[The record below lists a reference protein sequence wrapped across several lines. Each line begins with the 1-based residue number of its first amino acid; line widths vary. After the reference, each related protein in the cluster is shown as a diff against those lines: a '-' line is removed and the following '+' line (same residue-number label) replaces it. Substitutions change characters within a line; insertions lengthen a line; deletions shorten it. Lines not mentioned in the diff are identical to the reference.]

1 MPKVPLSWLK
11 ESVDFVPGSSAE
23 DVAVALARVGLE
35 EEGIEGPAVKGPL
48 VVGRVL
54 SLVKETASNGKTV
67 NYCRVDVGLHN
78 DEVITEGYDNIGQ
91 VEGKGPDAG
100 HFFVPSRGIVCGAH
114 NFVEG
119 DFVVV
124 VLPGAELPGPF
135 PISGRK
141 TYGHWSDGMI
151 CSAKELGL
159 GEDHDGII
167 VLQSPTRDAD
177 AEFGGFGLAHLTPGE
192 DAIALLGLDENT
204 IEINVTPDRGY
215 SFSIR
220 GVARE
225 YSHATGQDFRDPAAI
240 EVPASNAGGF
250 DVQVDDP
257 APVRDNVGCDRFVA
271 RVVRGFNPTAASPVW
286 MKSRLTAAGMR
297 PISLAVDVTNYVML
311 ELGQPLHAYDLAKLT
326 APIVVRRA
334 APSGELPA
342 LRSLKTLDDAERT
355 LHDEDL
361 LITDSEGGRGARA
374 IGIAGVMGGGDT
386 EVTAAT
392 TDILL
397 EGAHFDPITIARSAR
412 RHKLGS
418 EASRRFERGVD
429 TALAPI
435 AVQRAVD
442 LLTEFGGGGGDATV
456 TDVNFTAAPTPIEM
470 RVDFPGSIVGV
481 EYTTAG
487 VIGALEQVGCTVKH
501 FAATSEPD
509 SLTVTPPT
517 WRPDL
522 THAIN
527 LVEEVARLHGFENLP
542 SILPTAPPGHGYT
555 HSQKVRRSVARG
567 LADRGLTQVLTYP
580 FISEQRLDDMLIP
593 AGDPRREVVRL
604 ANPLSAQMPLMRT
617 SLIQTLVDALKV
629 NLGRGA
635 RDVAIYEVGRA
646 YRAGNIG
653 QVARHFS
660 GDAITPDDVDA
671 LNDVLPMQPR
681 RVAGLMTGQRTP
693 SGWHGAGEA
702 YDWTDALAAAQAV
715 AQMAGVQIVASAE
728 AHMPWHPGRCA
739 TYRLEDGTFVGHAG
753 ELHPKV
759 LETLGLAARTV
770 AFEMILDPM
779 VEFTEGAITLA
790 EAVVGHPLAKEDFAF
805 VVASDVAAGDLV
817 ACVKR
822 AGGELVEDAR
832 VFDVYEGEQVGEGK
846 KSLAIAVRMRAADRT
861 LSAEDVLEVRHAIV
875 AAAAGEFEAVL
886 R

>member
-1 MPKVPLSWLK
+1 MPKVPLSWLS
-11 ESVDFVPGSSAE
+11 ESVDLVPGSTAE
-23 DVAVALARVGLE
+23 DVAAALARVGLE

-48 VVGRVL
+48 VVGRVM

-67 NYCRVDVGLHN
+67 NYCRVDVGAHN
-78 DEVITEGYDNIGQ
+78 DEPITEGYDHLGQ

-100 HFFVPSRGIVCGAH
+100 SFFAPSRGIVCGAH

-119 DFVVV
+119 DYVVV

-167 VLQSPTRDAD
+167 VLQSPSRDETY
-177 AEFGGFGLAHLTPGE
+177 EFGGFGLAHLEPGQ
-192 DAIALLGLDENT
+192 DAIELLGLDENT

-225 YSHATGQDFRDPAAI
+225 YSHATGQEFRDPAAI
-240 EVPASNAGGF
+240 EAPARTSGGF
-250 DVQVDDP
+250 AVEIDDQEP
-257 APVRDNVGCDRFVA
+257 IRGNVGCDRFVA
-271 RVVRGFNPTAASPVW
+271 RIVRGFDPTAQSPSW

-311 ELGQPLHAYDLAKLT
+311 ELGQPLHAYDLAKVT
-326 APIVVRRA
+326 EPIVVRRA
-334 APSGELPA
+334 SASE
-342 LRSLKTLDDAERT
+342 KIVTLDDATRE
-355 LHDEDL
+355 LSAEDL

-374 IGIAGVMGGGDT
+374 IGIAGVMGGADT
-386 EVTAAT
+386 EVSDTT

-429 TALAPI
+429 TQLAPV
-435 AVQRAVD
+435 AVQRAID
-442 LLTEFGGGGGDATV
+442 LLTRFGGGTVDTHV
-456 TDVNFTAAPTPIEM
+456 TDVNDTVPPASIEM

-481 EYTTAG
+481 QYSTED
-487 VIGALEQVGCTVKH
+487 VVGALEQVGCTVKL
-501 FAATSEPD
+501 FEALSEPD
-509 SLTVTPPT
+509 TVTVTPPT

-522 THAIN
+522 TEPVN
-527 LVEEVARLHGFENLP
+527 LVEEVARLHGFDDLP
-542 SILPTAPPGHGYT
+542 SVLPIAPPGRGYT
-555 HSQKVRRSVARG
+555 RSQKVRTSVARG

-593 AGDPRREVVRL
+593 QGDPRREVVRL
-604 ANPLSAQMPLMRT
+604 ANPLSAELPLMRT

-635 RDVAIYEVGRA
+635 QDIAIYEVGRA
-646 YRAGNIG
+646 YRAGTIG
-653 QVARHFS
+653 DVPRGFS
-660 GDAITPDDVDA
+660 GNAITPDDVEA
-671 LNDVLPMQPR
+671 LNAALPMQPR
-681 RVAGLMTGQRTP
+681 RVAGLATGNRAP
-693 SGWHGAGEA
+693 AGWHGAA
-702 YDWTDALAAAQAV
+702 NPFTWADALAAAQAV
-715 AQMAGVQIVASAE
+715 ASLAGVEVVASAE

-739 TYRLEDGTFVGHAG
+739 TYRLTDGTFVGHAG

-759 LETLGLAARTV
+759 LETLGLPPRTI

-779 VEFTEGAITLA
+779 VDEVEAGITRA
-790 EAVVGHPLAKEDFAF
+790 EPVNSQPLAKEDFAF

-817 ACVKR
+817 ATVRR
-822 AGGELVEDAR
+822 AGGELIEDAR
-832 VFDVYEGEQVGEGK
+832 VFDVYSGEQVGEGK

-861 LSAEDVLEVRHAIV
+861 LSAEDVLDVRKAII
-875 AAAAGEFEAVL
+875 AAAESEFEAVL

>member
-1 MPKVPLSWLK
+1 MPKVPLSWLA
-11 ESVDFVPGSSAE
+11 ESVDLVDGSSAE
-23 DVAVALARVGLE
+23 DVAAALARVGLE
-35 EEGIEGPAVKGPL
+35 EEGIEGPPVKGPL

-67 NYCRVDVGLHN
+67 NYCRVDVGGHN
-78 DEVITEGYDNIGQ
+78 DEPITEGYDNVGQ

-100 HFFVPSRGIVCGAH
+100 HFFTPSRGIVCGAH

-119 DFVVV
+119 DYVVV

-177 AEFGGFGLAHLTPGE
+177 AEFGGFALAHLEPGQ
-192 DAIALLGLDENT
+192 DAIELLGLDENT

-225 YSHATGQDFRDPAAI
+225 YAHATGQEFRDPAAI
-240 EVPASNAGGF
+240 ETPAKTFGGF
-250 DVQVDDP
+250 SVEIDDP
-257 APVRDNVGCDRFVA
+257 EPVRGNVGADRFVA
-271 RVVRGFNPTAASPVW
+271 RIVRGFDPTAASPTW
-286 MKSRLTAAGMR
+286 MKSRLTASGMR

-334 APSGELPA
+334 SASGDLPA
-342 LRSLKTLDDAERT
+342 ISTLTTLDDSERN
-355 LHDEDL
+355 LDGEDL
-361 LITDSEGGRGARA
+361 LICDSEGGRGARA
-374 IGIAGVMGGGDT
+374 IGIAGVMGGADT
-386 EVTAAT
+386 EVSDST

-429 TALAPI
+429 TQLAPV
-435 AVQRAVD
+435 AVQRAID
-442 LLTEFGGGGGDATV
+442 LLTKFGGGEVDTQV
-456 TDVNFTAAPTPIEM
+456 TDVNDTVAPTPIEM

-481 EYTTAG
+481 EYTRAG
-487 VIGALEQVGCTVKH
+487 VIGALEQVGCTVKL
-501 FAATSEPD
+501 FEALSEPD

-522 THAIN
+522 TDAIN

-542 SILPTAPPGHGYT
+542 SVLPTPPPGRGYT
-555 HSQKVRRSVARG
+555 HSQKVRKSVARG

-593 AGDPRREVVRL
+593 DGDPRREVVRL
-604 ANPLSAQMPLMRT
+604 ANPLSAELPLMRT
-617 SLIQTLVDALKV
+617 SLIQSLVDALKV

-635 RDVAIYEVGRA
+635 QDVAIYEVGRA
-646 YRAGNIG
+646 YRASNIG
-653 QVARHFS
+653 QVARTFS
-660 GDAITPDDVDA
+660 GDAITPDDVEA
-671 LNDVLPMQPR
+671 LNDSLPMQPR
-681 RVAGLMTGQRTP
+681 RVGGLMTGQRTP
-693 SGWHGAGEA
+693 SGWHGAGA
-702 YDWTDALAAAQAV
+702 PFDWTDALAAAQAV
-715 AQMAGVQIVASAE
+715 AQMAGVTIVASAE

-739 TYRLEDGTFVGHAG
+739 TYRLVDGTFVGHAG

-759 LETLGLAARTV
+759 LETLGLPSRTV

-779 VEFTEGAITLA
+779 VEFREGQITLA
-790 EAVVGHPLAKEDFAF
+790 DAVNAQPLAKEDFAF

-817 ACVKR
+817 ACVRR
-822 AGGELVEDAR
+822 AGGDLVEDAR
-832 VFDVYEGEQVGEGK
+832 VFDVYVGEQVGEGK
-846 KSLAIAVRMRAADRT
+846 KSLAVAVRMRAEDKT
-861 LSAEDVLEVRHAIV
+861 LSAEDVLEVRKAII
-875 AAAAGEFEAVL
+875 AAAESEFEAVL

>member
-1 MPKVPLSWLK
+1 MPKVPLSWLA
-11 ESVDFVPGSSAE
+11 ESVDLVPGSTAQ

-35 EEGIEGPAVKGPL
+35 EEGIEGPPVSGPL

-67 NYCRVDVGLHN
+67 NYCRVDVGAHN
-78 DEVITEGYDNIGQ
+78 DPIVADDSQNDDQ

-100 HFFVPSRGIVCGAH
+100 RFFVPSRGIVCGAH

-119 DFVVV
+119 DFVVI
-124 VLPGAELPGPF
+124 VLPGAVLPGPF

-159 GEDHDGII
+159 GEDHDGIM

-177 AEFGGFGLAHLTPGE
+177 AEFGGFGLAHLEPGR
-192 DAIALLGLDENT
+192 DAIELLGLDEIT

-225 YSHATGQDFRDPAAI
+225 YAHATGQEFRDPAAI
-240 EVPASNAGGF
+240 EAPARTRGGF
-250 DVQVDDP
+250 AVEIDDP
-257 APVRDNVGCDRFVA
+257 EPVRGNVGCDRFVA
-271 RVVRGFNPTAASPVW
+271 RIVRGFDPTAASPSW

-311 ELGQPLHAYDLAKLT
+311 ELGQPLHAYDLEKLT
-326 APIVVRRA
+326 EPIVVRRA
-334 APSGELPA
+334 SAAIDGNAAESIV
-342 LRSLKTLDDAERT
+342 TLDNAKRT
-355 LHDEDL
+355 LSHEDL

-374 IGIAGVMGGGDT
+374 IGIAGVMGGAIT
-386 EVTAAT
+386 EVSDAT

-429 TALAPI
+429 TQLAPV
-435 AVQRAVD
+435 AVQRAID
-442 LLTEFGGGGGDATV
+442 LLREFGGGEADSEV
-456 TDVNFTAAPTPIEM
+456 TDVDNTVAPKPIEM
-470 RVDFPGSIVGV
+470 RVDFPSSIVGV
-481 EYTTAG
+481 AYTTAE
-487 VIGALEQVGCTVKH
+487 VVGALKQVGCAVKL
-501 FAATSEPD
+501 FEALSEPD
-509 SLTVTPPT
+509 TVTVTPPT

-522 THAIN
+522 TEPVN
-527 LVEEVARLHGFENLP
+527 LVEEVARLHGFEDLP
-542 SILPTAPPGHGYT
+542 SVLPVAPPGRGYT
-555 HSQKVRRSVARG
+555 HSQKVRKSVARG

-580 FISEQRLDDMLIP
+580 FVSEQRLDDMLIP
-593 AGDPRREVVRL
+593 VGDPRREVVRL
-604 ANPLSAQMPLMRT
+604 ANPLSAEMPLMRT

-635 RDVAIYEVGRA
+635 QDVAIYEVGRA
-646 YRAGNIG
+646 YRASGIS
-653 QVARHFS
+653 QVARGFS
-660 GDAITPDDVDA
+660 GNAITPDDVES
-671 LNDVLPMQPR
+671 LNDALPMQPR
-681 RVAGLMTGQRTP
+681 RVGGLMTGQRTP
-693 SGWHGAGEA
+693 AGWHGAGSA
-702 YDWTDALAAAQAV
+702 FDWTDALGAAQAV
-715 AQMAGVQIVASAE
+715 AQLAGVTIVASAE
-728 AHMPWHPGRCA
+728 THMPWHPGRCA
-739 TYRLEDGTFVGHAG
+739 TYRLENGTFVGNAG

-759 LETLGLAARTV
+759 LETLGLPARTV

-779 VEFTEGAITLA
+779 VEFTDGSITLA
-790 EAVVGHPLAKEDFAF
+790 QAVVSQPLAKEDFAF
-805 VVASDVAAGDLV
+805 VVASNVGAADLV

-822 AGGELVEDAR
+822 AGGDLLEDAR
-832 VFDVYEGEQVGEGK
+832 VFDVYAGAQVGEGK
-846 KSLAIAVRMRAADRT
+846 KSLAVAVRMRASDRT
-861 LSAEDVLEVRHAIV
+861 LSAEDVLKIRKAII
-875 AAAAGEFEAVL
+875 AAAEAEFDAVL

>member
-1 MPKVPLSWLK
+1 MPKVPLSWLA
-11 ESVDFVPGSSAE
+11 ESVDLVPGSSAE
-23 DVAVALARVGLE
+23 DVAVALSRVGLE
-35 EEGIEGPAVKGPL
+35 EEGIEGPPVKGPL

-67 NYCRVDVGLHN
+67 NYCRVDVGEHN
-78 DEVITEGYDNIGQ
+78 DPIVDGDPDHEGM
-91 VEGKGPDAG
+91 VEGHKPDNG
-100 HFFVPSRGIVCGAH
+100 QFFVPSRGIVCGAH

-159 GEDHDGII
+159 GEDHDGIM

-177 AEFGGFGLAHLTPGE
+177 SEFGGFGLAHLDPGQ
-192 DAIALLGLDENT
+192 DAIELLGLDENT

-225 YSHATGQDFRDPAAI
+225 YAHATGQEFRDPAAI
-240 EVPASNAGGF
+240 EAPAKSQDGF
-250 DVQVDDP
+250 AVEIDDP
-257 APVRDNVGCDRFVA
+257 EPVRGNVGCDRFVA
-271 RVVRGFNPTAASPVW
+271 RVVRGFDPTAPSPTW

-326 APIVVRRA
+326 APVVVRRA
-334 APSGELPA
+334 SAAGELPA
-342 LRSLKTLDDAERT
+342 ISTLTTLDDTERT
-355 LHDEDL
+355 LDGEDL

-374 IGIAGVMGGGDT
+374 VGMAGVMGGAET
-386 EVTAAT
+386 EVSDST

-397 EGAHFDPITIARSAR
+397 EGAHFDPITVARSAR

-429 TALAPI
+429 TQLAPF
-435 AVQRAVD
+435 AVQRAID
-442 LLTEFGGGGGDATV
+442 LLTEFGGGQADAEA
-456 TDVNFTAAPTPIEM
+456 TDVDHTVPPAAIEM
-470 RVDFPGSIVGV
+470 GVTFPGTIVGV
-481 EYTTAG
+481 KYSPED
-487 VIGALEQVGCTVKH
+487 VIGALEQVGCTVKL
-501 FAATSEPD
+501 FTASSEPD

-522 THAIN
+522 TEPVN
-527 LVEEVARLHGFENLP
+527 LVEEVARLHGFEDLP
-542 SILPTAPPGHGYT
+542 SVLPIAPPGRGYT

-580 FISEQRLDDMLIP
+580 FMSEQRLDDMLIP
-593 AGDPRREVVRL
+593 DGDPRREVVRL
-604 ANPLSAQMPLMRT
+604 ANPLSAEMPLMRT

-635 RDVAIYEVGRA
+635 QDVAIYEVGRA
-646 YRAGNIG
+646 YRAGQYGAIP
-653 QVARHFS
+653 REYS
-660 GDAITPDDVDA
+660 GNAITPDDVEA
-671 LNDVLPMQPR
+671 LNEALPMQPR
-681 RVAGLMTGQRTP
+681 RVGGLMTGQRTP
-693 SGWHGAGEA
+693 SGWHGAGHA
-702 YDWTDALAAAQAV
+702 FDWTDALAAAQDV
-715 AQMAGVQIVASAE
+715 ARMAGVTIVASAE

-739 TYRLEDGTFVGHAG
+739 TYRLVDGTFVGHAG

-759 LETLGLAARTV
+759 LETLGLPARTV
-770 AFEMILDPM
+770 AFELILDHM
-779 VEFTEGAITLA
+779 VEHTAGSITLA
-790 EAVVGHPLAKEDFAF
+790 EAINGQPLAKEDFAF
-805 VVASDVAAGDLV
+805 VVAADVAAGDLV
-817 ACVKR
+817 ACIKR

-832 VFDVYEGEQVGEGK
+832 VFDVYAGEQVGEGK
-846 KSLAIAVRMRAADRT
+846 KSLAVAVRMRAADRT
-861 LSAEDVLEVRHAIV
+861 LSAEDVLEVRKAII
-875 AAAAGEFEAVL
+875 AAAEGEFEAVL

>member
-1 MPKVPLSWLK
+1 MPKVPLSWLS
-11 ESVDFVPGSSAE
+11 ESVDLIPGSSAE
-23 DVAVALARVGLE
+23 DVAAALARVGLE

-67 NYCRVDVGLHN
+67 NYCRVDVGSHN
-78 DEVITEGYDNIGQ
+78 DEAITEGYDNIGQ
-91 VEGKGPDAG
+91 VEGKGPDSG
-100 HFFVPSRGIVCGAH
+100 TFFVPSRGIVCGAH

-119 DFVVV
+119 DYVVV

-177 AEFGGFGLAHLTPGE
+177 AEFGGFGLAHLEAGQ
-192 DAIALLGLDENT
+192 DAIELLGLDENT

-240 EVPASNAGGF
+240 EAPVKTASGF
-250 DVQVDDP
+250 AVDIDDP
-257 APVRDNVGCDRFVA
+257 EPVRGNVGCDRFVA
-271 RVVRGFNPTAASPVW
+271 RVIRGFDPTAPSPVW
-286 MKSRLTAAGMR
+286 MKSRLTASGMR

-311 ELGQPLHAYDLAKLT
+311 ELGQPLHAYDLETLT

-334 APSGELPA
+334 SATDGLPA
-342 LRSLKTLDDAERT
+342 ISTLTTLDDAERK
-355 LHDEDL
+355 LDGEDL
-361 LITDSEGGRGARA
+361 VITDSEGGRGARA
-374 IGIAGVMGGGDT
+374 IGIAGVMGGAAT
-386 EVTAAT
+386 EVTDTT

-429 TALAPI
+429 TQLAPA
-435 AVQRAVD
+435 AVQRAID
-442 LLTEFGGGGGDATV
+442 LLTRFGGGEVDTQV
-456 TDVNFTAAPTPIEM
+456 TDVNFTQAPAPIEM

-481 EYTTAG
+481 TYTTEG
-487 VIGALEQVGCTVKH
+487 VVGALEQVGCTVKL

-522 THAIN
+522 TEPVN
-527 LVEEVARLHGFENLP
+527 LVEEVARLHGYEDLP
-542 SILPTAPPGHGYT
+542 SVLPTAPPGRGYT

-580 FISEQRLDDMLIP
+580 FVSEQRLDDMLIP

-604 ANPLSAQMPLMRT
+604 ANPLSAEMPLMRT
-617 SLIQTLVDALKV
+617 SIIQTLVDALKV

-635 RDVAIYEVGRA
+635 QDVAIYEVGRA
-646 YRAGNIG
+646 YRASAYGEVPR
-653 QVARHFS
+653 QFS
-660 GDAITPDDVDA
+660 GQAITPDDVES
-671 LNDVLPMQPR
+671 LNKALPMQPR
-681 RVAGLMTGQRTP
+681 RVGGLMTGRRTP
-693 SGWHGAGEA
+693 SGWHGAGA
-702 YDWTDALAAAQAV
+702 AFDWTDALAAAQSV
-715 AQMAGVQIVASAE
+715 ATLAGVAIVPTAE

-739 TYRLEDGTFVGHAG
+739 TYRLTDGTFVGHAG

-759 LETLGLAARTV
+759 LETLGLPARTV
-770 AFEMILDPM
+770 AFELILDPM
-779 VEFTEGAITLA
+779 VEETDGKIA
-790 EAVVGHPLAKEDFAF
+790 EAEPVMGQPLAKEDFAF
-805 VVASDVAAGDLV
+805 VVADSVASGDLV
-817 ACVKR
+817 TAVRR
-822 AGGELVEDAR
+822 AGGALVEDAR
-832 VFDVYEGEQVGEGK
+832 VFDVYAGEQVGEGK
-846 KSLAIAVRMRAADRT
+846 KSLAVAVRMRAADRT
-861 LSAEDVLEVRHAIV
+861 LSAEDVLEVRKAII
-875 AAAAGEFEAVL
+875 AAAQAEFGAVL